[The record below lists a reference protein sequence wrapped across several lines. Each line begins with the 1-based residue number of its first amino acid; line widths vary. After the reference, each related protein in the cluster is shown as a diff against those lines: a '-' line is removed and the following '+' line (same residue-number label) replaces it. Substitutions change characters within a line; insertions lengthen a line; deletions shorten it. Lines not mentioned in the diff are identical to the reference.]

1 MQTSCISYFSVEVY
15 LAGHMIFF
23 QICICVK
30 LAVDYSKIRD
40 STTIVNL
47 LCTML
52 EYDRGSY
59 PISHWVGVEQ
69 REREKEREKERERER
84 LL

>member
-1 MQTSCISYFSVEVY
+1 LHFLNE
-15 LAGHMIFF
+15 
-23 QICICVK
+23 
-30 LAVDYSKIRD
+30 
-40 STTIVNL
+40 VNL

-69 REREKEREKERERER
+69 REREREKERERETIVEDNR
-84 LL
+84 NESICIKV